1 MKTKAPFFILGTLL
15 LEACMHGQNIELEG
29 TIKYVGATPHHYLAL
44 EDSKQHLFKISNP
57 QAFKLEKLQNHRVKA
72 KVAIIKKAVGPGFP
86 PIIKILDIQEK
97 E

>member
-1 MKTKAPFFILGTLL
+1 MKRRVSIFVLGVAVLGG
-15 LEACMHGQNIELEG
+15 CMNGQNIEVEG